1 MLKPVGDDVRTGGGG
16 VSLDGL
22 NDGAAAPALA
32 HGVWR
37 SAAAPEEAETLRRA
51 LCPPKKLC
59 LLLCIQTLKTPLP
72 TPMSRHHSST
82 TASSRFCSRHPSRS
96 DSSCIRCFCSAVN
109 LVRNRFLGIAPPGGG
124 ALDGVSWAGAS
135 LCAAAATAAPG
146 PSESSMCWCGA
157 AAGKYDGGGGC
168 CATGAGTWCGGG
180 GDTDRSSS
188 YSEPSESESGSSA
201 STTPGWRSSG
211 VSSPPR
217 CVWPCSTL
225 GGGCGGEPSTVRRWK
240 LRWHP
245 HAAHLSDVGSAG
257 LAPGEGMNSPHPSTA
272 CPPRLA
278 AWFLRH
284 SRYSGSP
291 AGATAAGFAFLK
303 AAPLGNMT
311 GLYLTSIASMRAAP
325 PLGLTGG

>member
-1 MLKPVGDDVRTGGGG
+1 
-16 VSLDGL
+16 
-22 NDGAAAPALA
+22 
-32 HGVWR
+32 
-37 SAAAPEEAETLRRA
+37 
-51 LCPPKKLC
+51 
-59 LLLCIQTLKTPLP
+59 
-72 TPMSRHHSST
+72 
-82 TASSRFCSRHPSRS
+82 
-96 DSSCIRCFCSAVN
+96 
-109 LVRNRFLGIAPPGGG
+109 
-124 ALDGVSWAGAS
+124 
-135 LCAAAATAAPG
+135 
-146 PSESSMCWCGA
+146 MCWCGA

-225 GGGCGGEPSTVRRWK
+225 GGGGGGGGSASGAGAGCGGEPSTVRRWK